1 MLETPI
7 IAPLV
12 EDNIFPGGGG
22 TRPGI
27 HPGKL
32 LCPVYALFSRIKKSP
47 SGSIYSC
54 NYSASPGSRLPAQ
67 MSNLSRKF
75 SIPVFGMST
84 NPTVSPLYPEL
95 NHAFASTWLTA
106 PIVDLFRKSAR
117 EKSS

>member
-12 EDNIFPGGGG
+12 EDNIFPGGVEN
-22 TRPGI
+22 TIRHTSWKTPMSTLC
-27 HPGKL
+27 L
-32 LCPVYALFSRIKKSP
+32 LFKNKKTP

-54 NYSASPGSRLPAQ
+54 NYLASTGSRLPAQ

-95 NHAFASTWLTA
+95 NHAFASTWLTT